1 MHLLAYSIGA
11 AVIRRINFPKHA
23 AARMTRGQSLTANLR
38 PVLSSADEDDA
49 RQTCALVLCQIGLPA
64 PTALG
69 VRTTE
74 KINTLCPLFKGS
86 KCERASYTSAA
97 RTLGLAGWK
106 AVFRATRRA
115 LRIDRRVR
123 EDATDFSTA
132 PELDVAIEHP
142 EISEER
148 RARLGV
154 QVHYAHSLLHAAFG
168 ADTSRKRRA
177 TFRTHLSTL
186 RAFSAIWSG
195 HFAKRPLCDG
205 KSEDALHVALY
216 RFRQYLDK
224 GEAAMTVAALA
235 DIPQGAQERELRA
248 FTQIPASFAIAE

>member
-1 MHLLAYSIGA
+1 
-11 AVIRRINFPKHA
+11 
-23 AARMTRGQSLTANLR
+23 MTRGQSLNANLR
-38 PVLSSADEDDA
+38 PLLSDADEDDA

-74 KINTLCPLFKGS
+74 TISNLCPLFKGS

-106 AVFRATRRA
+106 AVFRAVRRT

-123 EDATDFSTA
+123 EDATDFSAA

-142 EISEER
+142 EVTAER
-148 RARLGV
+148 REKLAV
-154 QVHYAHSLLHAAFG
+154 QVRYAHSLLHAALG
-168 ADTSRKRRA
+168 ADSSRKRRA

-186 RAFSAIWSG
+186 RAFTAIWSG
-195 HFAKRPLCDG
+195 HFTTRPLCEG
-205 KSEDALHVALY
+205 KSDDALHVALF
-216 RFRQYLDK
+216 RFRKYLDK
-224 GEAAMTVAALA
+224 GEQSMTATALA
-235 DIPQGAQERELRA
+235 DIPQGAQEREFRA
-248 FTQIPASFAIAE
+248 FAQIPENFAVAE